1 MMELENANLA
11 PIEPDRFERINALL
25 EAAYKVAEA
34 IVEERVVDDL
44 AQRLGPDLAHKVL
57 DLGKTNHSARGV
69 ALTLTAYKIDDPAQD
84 VRSHKSDHPGGFSA
98 RTFDS
103 RVTVPFLITHALP
116 RSVETHWLS
125 QTFSFAGPY
134 LPGTILKTQPKVA
147 GVLLIEVINAVNTGD
162 VELAKAV
169 LVGLLVQLIR
179 IRNADKVVLTR
190 PKDLPI
196 HNVRGLIEAHLSGP
210 YKSNAPRLPQLVF
223 YAIYGCLVNS
233 IARYHNSTLE
243 PLERLKSA
251 DRKRGTIGDVVV
263 ARDGKRFEAVEI
275 KHDQPISFIH
285 VAEAIDKVRAESVTR
300 YYLLSNKGIDTN
312 ESSQILKR
320 AADFLKQN
328 GCEIIVNGVFDS
340 LSYYLR
346 LLPDTTEFLFRY
358 AELVESDPDTGYEHR
373 IRWNEC
379 CEAL

>member
-1 MMELENANLA
+1 MEDADIEALA
-11 PIEPDRFERINALL
+11 EPDRAERLHAVL
-25 EAAYKVAEA
+25 AEA
-34 IVEERVVDDL
+34 YTIAEGIVEGETANDLSERLGDDL
-44 AQRLGPDLAHKVL
+44 AKKVARLGSTKSA
-57 DLGKTNHSARGV
+57 ARGV
-69 ALTLTAYKIDDPAQD
+69 ALTLTAYKLVEPGQD
-84 VRSHKSDHPGGFSA
+84 IRSHKADHPSGFSA
-98 RTFDS
+98 RAFDT
-103 RVTVPFLITHALP
+103 RVTVPFLISRSLP
-116 RSVETHWLS
+116 RSVESHWLS

-134 LPGTILKTQPKVA
+134 VPGTILKTQPKVA
-147 GVLLIEVINAVNTGD
+147 GELLIDVVNAVNSADRGTI
-162 VELAKAV
+162 EAA

-196 HNVRGLIEAHLSGP
+196 HAVRKLIEAHIAGP
-210 YKSNAPRLPQLVF
+210 YKANAPRLPQL
-223 YAIYGCLVNS
+223 AIYAVYSCLVES
-233 IARYHNSTLE
+233 IGRYHGAELE

-263 ARDGKRFEAVEI
+263 ARAGRRIEAVEI
-275 KHDQPISFIH
+275 KHDQPIAYIH

-300 YYLLSNKGIDTN
+300 YYLLSNQGIDPADGDEIT
-312 ESSQILKR
+312 QK

-340 LSYYLR
+340 LAYYLR

-358 AELVESDPDTGYEHR
+358 ASLVESDEDTGYEHR
-373 IRWNEC
+373 VRWNEC